1 MQPEKDSTPAAV
13 HGHGAKRF
21 GRIRKSGRRLGAG
34 AQKAMLTAVLLGLSA
49 LFVFPIVLTFTNSLM
64 TESEISVN
72 FYALSGDAANADDP
86 RIAGAFVNLKWI
98 PDKVTL
104 RQYYDVLVKKQQFL
118 IMFWNSVRIV
128 VPIIAGQLAVA
139 ALAGYAFSQLRFRLR
154 EPLFFAY
161 IVTMLMP
168 FQVTLVPNFIVAD
181 KLGLLDSYMAIVL
194 PGIFGAFGVF
204 LMRQFMLVVPYSYI
218 EAARVDGA
226 GHLRIFT
233 SIVLP
238 MCKPGMA
245 ALAILAFVD
254 NWNMVEQP
262 LVFLQDPMKQP
273 LSVYLSVI
281 GEGERGIAFAA
292 CAIYMAPMLLMML
305 YAEQYLIEGIQL
317 SGVKG

>member
-1 MQPEKDSTPAAV
+1 M
-13 HGHGAKRF
+13 
-21 GRIRKSGRRLGAG
+21 RKIG
-34 AQKAMLTAVLLGLSA
+34 LTAVLLGFAA
-49 LFVFPIVLTFTNSLM
+49 LFVFPILLTFTNSLM
-64 TESEISVN
+64 SESEISVN
-72 FYALSGDAANADDP
+72 FYAISKNKSNADDP
-86 RIAGAFVNLKWI
+86 RIAGTYVNLKWV

-104 RQYYDVLVKKQQFL
+104 TQYYDVLIKKQPFL
-118 IMFWNSVRIV
+118 IMFWNSVRIT
-128 VPIIAGQLAVA
+128 VPIIAGQIAVA

-181 KLGLLDSYMAIVL
+181 KLGLLNSHWAIVL

-204 LMRQFMLVVPYSYI
+204 LIRQFMMVVPYSYI
-218 EAARVDGA
+218 EAARADGA
-226 GHLRIFT
+226 GHLRIFLG
-233 SIVLP
+233 IVLP
-238 MCKPGMA
+238 MCKPGLA

-262 LVFLQDPMKQP
+262 LVFLQDAIKQP

-292 CAIYMAPMLLMML
+292 CAIYMAPMLLIML
-305 YAEQYLIEGIQL
+305 YAEKYFIEGIQL
-317 SGVKG
+317 SGIKG